1 MKKFLFSLPVVASL
15 LVMTYIVGLPQSGL
29 AQQPVVVE
37 LFTSEGCS
45 SCPPADAMLTKL
57 SHQRDTNLAK
67 LILLEEHVEYWNNG
81 GWTDPFSGPAYT
93 QRQYD
98 YTKALHLATAYTPQI
113 VIDGH
118 LQASGNNP
126 GAVEQ
131 LLLEAAKTPM
141 PAAVSL
147 RLASPEKLQVTVND
161 SDGSKLDVLL
171 AVTEDDLTNNVR
183 AGENSG
189 RTLKHSAVVRELHRL
204 GSTSDGK
211 FDKTVNLPDKSGWK
225 KDNLRAI
232 VLVQNPGSGVIL
244 GAAEVPYAQVS
255 SGTAGK

>member
-1 MKKFLFSLPVVASL
+1 MRKFHFSFPAVALL
-15 LVMTYIVGLPQSGL
+15 LVGANAAWLAKPAD

-57 SHQRDTNLAK
+57 SHQRDTNIAK

-81 GWTDPFSGPAYT
+81 GWTDPFSAPTYT

-98 YTKALHLATAYTPQI
+98 YTKELHLATAYTPQI
-113 VIDGH
+113 VIDGQT
-118 LQASGNNP
+118 QASGNNP
-126 GAVEQ
+126 RAVQQ
-131 LLLEAAKTPM
+131 LILDAAKTPM

-147 RLASPEKLQVTVND
+147 NRVSADKLQVSVNNAAA
-161 SDGSKLDVLL
+161 KFDVLL

-189 RTLKHSAVVRELHRL
+189 RTLTHSAVVRELHRL
-204 GSTSDGK
+204 GSTAEGK
-211 FDKTVNLPDKSGWK
+211 FEKTVSLPDKSGWK
-225 KDNLRAI
+225 KDNLRVI
-232 VLVQNPGSGVIL
+232 VLVQNPSSGAIL
-244 GAAEVPYAQVS
+244 GAAEVPYAA
-255 SGTAGK
+255 TASAGGK